1 MTINS
6 LKEFFFLQHVE
17 YKKCITACTGVKI
30 TQFVL
35 PEGIW
40 GMSQESDS
48 MHLTS
53 DLWPRRKWTEADKQ
67 GEHWSRCYR
76 RDKSSCYTVSHQL
89 CQADNPSVNQVI
101 QISCEAVRVC
111 WQSQRLQSNCVCVCV
126 CVCVCDKLKQRTFL
140 LCVFNLCQVCPDM
153 SRCVSTP
160 QSFSSVWM
168 TNSLLIS
175 AATCLTHYW
184 RSLNVSTQWTTRIC
198 QLLRQVGM
206 QLTSVFIIGSFYHH
220 F

>member
-126 CVCVCDKLKQRTFL
+126 CVCVTNWNKGHSCSVYLTCAKCVRTWADAYR
-140 LCVFNLCQVCPDM
+140 PH
-153 SRCVSTP
+153 RA
-160 QSFSSVWM
+160 
-168 TNSLLIS
+168 S
-175 AATCLTHYW
+175 AASEWLTA
-184 RSLNVSTQWTTRIC
+184 C
-198 QLLRQVGM
+198 
-206 QLTSVFIIGSFYHH
+206 
-220 F
+220 

>member
-1 MTINS
+1 MYWCKKLLS
-6 LKEFFFLQHVE
+6 LFCLRESEECLRNLTP
-17 YKKCITACTGVKI
+17 CIW
-30 TQFVL
+30 
-35 PEGIW
+35 P
-40 GMSQESDS
+40 
-48 MHLTS
+48 LTS
-53 DLWPRRKWTEADKQ
+53 DPDESGQKLTNRVNIDPGVTEETNPAVTQ
-67 GEHWSRCYR
+67 FHT
-76 RDKSSCYTVSHQL
+76 SSVRL
-89 CQADNPSVNQVI
+89 IIPPSTRLFKFPVRLSGFVGRVNGYNQT
-101 QISCEAVRVC
+101 
-111 WQSQRLQSNCVCVCV
+111 VCVCV

-160 QSFSSVWM
+160 QSFSSIWM